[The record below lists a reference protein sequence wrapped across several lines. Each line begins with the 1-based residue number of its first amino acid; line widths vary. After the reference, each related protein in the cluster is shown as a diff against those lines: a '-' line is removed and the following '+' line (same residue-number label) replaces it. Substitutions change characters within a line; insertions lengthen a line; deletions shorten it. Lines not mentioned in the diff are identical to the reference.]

1 MKKRLLPILLLL
13 TVFSLAAAGGICAAD
28 NPLKTTSKSP
38 IQITSDRL
46 EAYDDK
52 ALVLFSGNVVATQ
65 DDAVIRGDKLY
76 LYYEKKTEGEKAEG
90 EKTEGEKAPSG
101 LTVNAGKIQR
111 IELKGNVNMKK
122 GERTVTGE
130 KAVFLN
136 ANQTVVVTGNAVMR
150 EGDNVIMGDRVTVF
164 LEENRGV
171 VESSGAEKRV
181 TATFYP
187 KESTP
192 ADETP
197 AGETSEDNTSGGET
211 E

>member
-1 MKKRLLPILLLL
+1 MKKRFLPILLLL
-13 TVFSLAAAGGICAAD
+13 TVLPLAAAGSVCAAE
-28 NPLKTTSKSP
+28 NPLKTNSKSP

-76 LYYEKKTEGEKAEG
+76 LYYDKKDNAEKGPAGVTI
-90 EKTEGEKAPSG
+90 
-101 LTVNAGKIQR
+101 NAGKIQR
-111 IELKGNVNMKK
+111 IELRGHVNMKK

-130 KAVFLN
+130 KAVFHN
-136 ANQTVVVTGNAVMR
+136 ADQKVVVTGNAVMR
-150 EGDNVIMGDRVTVF
+150 EGDNVITGDTVTVF

-171 VESSGAEKRV
+171 VESSNTKKRV

-192 ADETP
+192 KDETSKDEAP
-197 AGETSEDNTSGGET
+197 KDEAPKDSTSGDKAE
-211 E
+211 